1 MVSYN
6 ACACYVVVLCINALS
21 QAVLQ
26 AADTAKLSGSS
37 CSTQVVGDT
46 AAWTHAVKTCLC
58 IQVLCNALK
67 WCLLYLGGSPAAL
80 PNWLQIMFTTWQPH
94 SMHALAVYATGA
106 ATAAWLVAGFCSG
119 KSYKC
124 TMQHRLY
131 TRTLAQGI
139 AAAQASAI
147 ICTNWATAF
156 YTLVLL
162 VPLLSWPLCSSKRLN
177 RTHVCLTLMLVVLVF
192 FSCLQ
197 ITSHERYAP
206 LMQNFS
212 GQAGW
217 TQSKDFADNA
227 MLASTLSWRTNS
239 LSALLT
245 ILLPACM
252 VILQ

>member
-1 MVSYN
+1 MFCVN
-6 ACACYVVVLCINALS
+6 PLS

-26 AADTAKLSGSS
+26 AADTTKLSGSS

-46 AAWTHAVKTCLC
+46 AAWSHAVKTCLC

-67 WCLLYLGGSPAAL
+67 CCFIYLGGSAAAL
-80 PNWLQIMFTTWQPH
+80 PSWLQIMFATWQPH
-94 SMHALAVYATGA
+94 SMHALAVHATGA
-106 ATAAWLVAGFCSG
+106 AIAAWLVAGFCNG
-119 KSYKC
+119 KSFKC
-124 TMQHRLY
+124 TVQHRLY
-131 TRTLAQGI
+131 TRTVAQGI
-139 AAAQASAI
+139 AAAQASAL
-147 ICTNWATAF
+147 ICTNWATSF

-177 RTHVCLTLMLVVLVF
+177 RSHICLTLMLVALVF
-192 FSCLQ
+192 FFCLQ
-197 ITSHERYAP
+197 ITSYERYAP
-206 LMQNFS
+206 LMQSLS

-217 TQSKDFADNA
+217 TKPNDFVDNA
-227 MLASTLSWRTNS
+227 TLTSAVSWRTNS